1 MSPRSRHVS
10 HEPEATGVGV
20 LDKGMAIVDLCERT
34 PSSGSEI
41 ARVLGM
47 TVPTAHRLAGALVAH
62 GLLHRAAD
70 GRFYLGPRFLTS
82 RMTEHAQPVLA
93 HLARQINETSQ
104 LWVVRGE
111 SRVCTAGVESEE
123 ELRVS
128 VPLGTRL
135 PLADGGSAAA
145 ALLGSVGPGGWVE
158 SVSQRIVGV
167 GSVSAP
173 VLVGDTPVA
182 AVCIIVPI
190 PRVTSSPGQM
200 YGELAR
206 SAAAEIALNLDV

>member
-1 MSPRSRHVS
+1 MRVYS
-10 HEPEATGVGV
+10 HQVTTGVETGVGV

-62 GLLHRAAD
+62 GLLQRAAD

-93 HLARQINETSQ
+93 RLTRHINETSQ
-104 LWVVRGE
+104 LWVARGE
-111 SRVCTAGVESEE
+111 FRVCTASAEAET

-128 VPLGTRL
+128 LPVGSRL
-135 PLADGGSAAA
+135 PFSDGGSAAA
-145 ALLGSVGPGGWVE
+145 ALLGTVRSEGWVE
-158 SVSQRIVGV
+158 SVSQRTVGV

-182 AVCIIVPI
+182 AVCVIVPI

-200 YGELAR
+200 YGALAC
-206 SAAAEIALNLDV
+206 SAAADIAANLEG